1 MVIKHNEPP
10 LSLELVSGFAVH
22 PDLMELQAGEL
33 APSTPTP
40 HESMIVENGFYVLFK
55 SEYSYVFLEE
65 KAYR

>member
-1 MVIKHNEPP
+1 
-10 LSLELVSGFAVH
+10 
-22 PDLMELQAGEL
+22 MELQAGEL